1 MFVKK
6 KDDDLRLCVDYR
18 DLNVITV
25 KNRYLISLIKQLLNR
40 LMKATIFT
48 KLNIRSAYNAFRIRA
63 DDE

>member
-6 KDDDLRLCVDYR
+6 KDDDLRLSVNYK

-25 KNRYLISLIKQLLNR
+25 KNRYFILLIKQLLNR
-40 LMKATIFT
+40 LIETTIFT
-48 KLNIRSAYNAFRIRA
+48 KLDIRFAYNALRIRI